1 MEKQPNVIVSS
12 GGVKCDNKSCD
23 YIDKTATVERYSEYL
38 NKPCP
43 KCGENL
49 LTEEDYNLAQQLNA
63 LATFMNSLTQE
74 QIDELNK
81 AQGVELN
88 PKLKNK
94 KVSVT
99 FNAHKSISIDKIEP
113 ID

>member
-74 QIDELNK
+74 QIDELNR
-81 AQGVELN
+81 AQGVELD

>member
-1 MEKQPNVIVSS
+1 MEKQPNVVVSS

-49 LTEEDYNLAQQLNA
+49 LTEEDYKLAQQLNA
-63 LATFMNSLTQE
+63 LANFINSLSQE
-74 QIDELNK
+74 QIQELNK
-81 AQGVELN
+81 AQGVEVDPELA
-88 PKLKNK
+88 NK

-99 FNAHKSISIDKIEP
+99 FNAHDSISIEKIEL